1 MNRRSSWLFFGA
13 ALSAL
18 AAVGCGSPH
27 DGADATYLVE
37 IRCHTPEGAPVANV
51 RLVHPESGESGV
63 TSAQGK
69 LSLRL
74 AGHEGSEATLQ
85 VSGLPDGMVLADDS
99 PRQHI
104 VFKSLSDATGRKR
117 FLTHD
122 IVLTKS
128 KETYV
133 LLVSTA
139 GAPNLPVVANGITLG
154 KLNSRGAGA
163 FRVHGQPGEELKVV
177 LDTIRAG
184 AARGSSLQTF
194 TLPAGRSILSFQ
206 SDLTRVSTMMLGRE
220 GSVRTYPEIGVPDPH
235 HPLTHHRGHPDFIEK
250 VTKINCYHVEL
261 FAYFVGKLKATAD
274 GDGSLLD
281 HSSILYGA
289 ALSDG
294 NAHSNSDLPLVMAG
308 RAGGWKS
315 GRVLASPLGTPVAN
329 LFVNILNR
337 TGLETTNFAD
347 STGELT

>member
-1 MNRRSSWLFFGA
+1 MNRSMNRRSSWLFFGA
-13 ALSAL
+13 ALSTL
-18 AAVGCGSPH
+18 AAAGCGSPH

-206 SDLTRVSTMMLGRE
+206 SDLTLVAANTPLPSSSADAADGGSPRILVKFNTRRHHERSHGR
-220 GSVRTYPEIGVPDPH
+220 R
-235 HPLTHHRGHPDFIEK
+235 
-250 VTKINCYHVEL
+250 
-261 FAYFVGKLKATAD
+261 GKLE
-274 GDGSLLD
+274 LPVP
-281 HSSILYGA
+281 A
-289 ALSDG
+289 AG
-294 NAHSNSDLPLVMAG
+294 PEKPPVQVPFRGVDLQKG
-308 RAGGWKS
+308 
-315 GRVLASPLGTPVAN
+315 
-329 LFVNILNR
+329 
-337 TGLETTNFAD
+337 
-347 STGELT
+347 